1 MVPPVEEQIRVDNGC
16 RFQKGKFM
24 SVTVKRDL
32 RTGRP
37 VWLDQR
43 LPTIPADEL
52 KRSISCDVLV
62 IGAGISGAIIAE
74 SLSDAG
80 LKVAIVDRRGAVQG
94 STAASTALLQYEID
108 TPLSVLA
115 ERIGRDRAE
124 RLWRRSRLAV
134 DALRERTRAL
144 GINADQATRDTLY
157 LSGNVLDAAGLEAE
171 TEARRRAGFEVSFL
185 KPAAVLENY
194 GIKGRS
200 AIVGRDNFMADP
212 RLLAAGYLN
221 AAIGRGARLYT
232 PVEVTDIEA
241 SKSGIIASTNDGPD
255 IKCKSLVFATGYEMA
270 KGVPKKGNTIIS
282 TWVIST
288 KPQLRKIWPT
298 GCLIWE
304 AADPYLYIRT
314 TPAGHVICGGED
326 AEISDADERDALNG
340 EKTRRLA
347 EKLGK
352 LLPMIDP
359 TPENSWSG
367 SFGDSRTGTPTV
379 GPVPHMPNCYAA
391 MGYGGN
397 GITFSMMAGQMLRG
411 MIAGTG
417 DPDSDLVS
425 FDRDF

>member
-1 MVPPVEEQIRVDNGC
+1 
-16 RFQKGKFM
+16 M

-37 VWLDQR
+37 VWLDRR
-43 LPTIPADEL
+43 LPNIPADAL

-62 IGAGISGAIIAE
+62 VGAGISGAIIAE
-74 SLSDAG
+74 ALSDTG
-80 LKVAIVDRRGAVQG
+80 LKVVIVDRRGAVQG

-108 TPLSVLA
+108 TPLSVLSG
-115 ERIGRDRAE
+115 RIGQDRAE

-144 GINADQATRDTLY
+144 GIEAEQATRDSLY
-157 LSGNVLDAAGLEAE
+157 LSGNVLDAAGLETE
-171 TEARRRAGFEVSFL
+171 MEARRRAGFEVSFL
-185 KPAAVLENY
+185 KPAAVLAEY

-221 AAIGRGARLYT
+221 AAIGRGAKLYA
-232 PVEVTDIEA
+232 PVEVTAIDPTA
-241 SKSGIIASTNDGPD
+241 SGVTVATLGGPE
-255 IKCKSLVFATGYEMA
+255 IKCGSVVFATGYEML
-270 KGVPKKGNTIIS
+270 KGIPKKGNTIIS
-282 TWVIST
+282 TWVIAT
-288 KPQLRKIWPT
+288 KPQPRKIWPT
-298 GCLIWE
+298 GCIIWE

-314 TPAGHVICGGED
+314 TPEGHVICGGED
-326 AEISDADERDALNG
+326 AEISDADERDALN
-340 EKTRRLA
+340 EAKTERLVN
-347 EKLGK
+347 KLGA

-359 TPENSWSG
+359 AADYSWSG
-367 SFGDSRTGTPTV
+367 SFGDSLTGTPTI
-379 GPVPHMPNCYAA
+379 GPVPRMPNCYAA

-411 MIAGTG
+411 MITGVG

-425 FDRDF
+425 FSRKF

>member
-1 MVPPVEEQIRVDNGC
+1 MAA
-16 RFQKGKFM
+16 
-24 SVTVKRDL
+24 TLKRDL

-37 VWLDQR
+37 VWLERR
-43 LPTIPADEL
+43 LPAIASSEL
-52 KRSISCDVLV
+52 KRAVSCDVLV
-62 IGAGISGAIIAE
+62 VGAGISGAIIAE
-74 SLSDAG
+74 ALSDAG
-80 LKVAIVDRRGAVQG
+80 LDLVIADRRGAVLG
-94 STAASTALLQYEID
+94 STPASTALLQYEID
-108 TPLSVLA
+108 TPLSVLS

-124 RLWRRSRLAV
+124 RIWRRSRLAV

-144 GINADQATRDTLY
+144 GIKAEQATRDSLY

-185 KPAAVLENY
+185 KPAAVFDEY

-200 AIVGRDNFMADP
+200 AIVGRDNYMADP

-221 AAIGRGARLYT
+221 AAIGRGARVYA

-241 SKSGIIASTNDGPD
+241 SASGVVAATKDGPE
-255 IKCKSLVFATGYEMA
+255 IRAKSLVFATGYEMA

-282 TWVIST
+282 TWVIAT
-288 KPQLRKIWPT
+288 KPQPRKIWPT
-298 GCLIWE
+298 GCIIWE

-314 TPAGHVICGGED
+314 TPEGHVICGGED
-326 AEISDADERDALNG
+326 AEISDADERDALN
-340 EKTRRLA
+340 EAKTARLV

-352 LLPMIDP
+352 LLPMIDA
-359 TPENSWSG
+359 TADFSWSG
-367 SFGDSRTGTPTV
+367 SFGDSKTGTPTI
-379 GPVPHMPNCYAA
+379 GPVPRMPNCYSA

-411 MIAGTG
+411 MITGTG

-425 FDRDF
+425 FGRKF

>member
-1 MVPPVEEQIRVDNGC
+1 
-16 RFQKGKFM
+16 M

-37 VWLDQR
+37 VWLDRR
-43 LPTIPADEL
+43 LPNIPSNEL
-52 KRSISCDVLV
+52 KKSVSCDVLV
-62 IGAGISGAIIAE
+62 VGAGISGAIIAE

-80 LKVAIVDRRGAVQG
+80 LKVVVVDRRGAVQG

-108 TPLSVLA
+108 TPLSVLS
-115 ERIGRDRAE
+115 ERIGRERAE

-144 GINADQATRDTLY
+144 GIEAEQATRDSLY
-157 LSGNVLDAAGLEAE
+157 LSGNVLDAVGLEAE
-171 TEARRRAGFEVSFL
+171 AEARRRAGFEVSFL
-185 KPAAVLENY
+185 KPAAVLEDY

-200 AIVGRDNFMADP
+200 AIVGRDNYMADP

-221 AAIGRGARLYT
+221 AAIAKGARLYS
-232 PVEVTDIEA
+232 PVEVTDVSA
-241 SKSGIIASTNDGPD
+241 SKSGVTVKTRDGPD
-255 IKCKSLVFATGYEMA
+255 IKCASLVFATGYEML
-270 KGVPKKGNTIIS
+270 KGIPKKGNNIIS
-282 TWVIST
+282 TWVIAT
-288 KPQLRKIWPT
+288 KPQPRKIWPT
-298 GCLIWE
+298 GCIIWE

-314 TPAGHVICGGED
+314 TPEGHVICGGED
-326 AEISDADERDALNG
+326 AEISDADERDALN
-340 EKTRRLA
+340 EAKTKRLV

-359 TPENSWSG
+359 TADYSWSG
-367 SFGDSRTGTPTV
+367 SFGDSTTGTPTI
-379 GPVPHMPNCYAA
+379 GPVPRMPNCYAA

-411 MIAGTG
+411 IITGVG

-425 FDRDF
+425 FARKF